1 MTHIYENNI
10 SLLSI
15 LEQLKDLNEQ
25 ITMLGEGKIEG
36 FNDFMMSEL
45 KREKKDLMQEM
56 KTELSKRNLLS
67 VMKEAVMN

>member
-36 FNDFMMSEL
+36 FNDFIMSEL